1 MIKTRRFSGPS
12 LTPMIDVVFLLLLF
26 FLLSSQ
32 LKTEQ
37 ILEMEIA
44 NGADQPSSTDIQLVE
59 IGENLLL
66 NGLEITEAQF
76 ISYLDTLEAKQTTFA
91 IRSDQDVT
99 YGKVVKLVDQIRA
112 MGFAEVVLVE
122 NTNEN

>member
-32 LKTEQ
+32 FKAQ
-37 ILEMEIA
+37 QAIEIEI
-44 NGADQPSSTDIQLVE
+44 STGISQAASPDIQLIE
-59 IGENLLL
+59 LGERTRL
-66 NGLEITEAQF
+66 NGIEMTDSDF
-76 ISYLDTLEAKQTTFA
+76 IEHLKTLDPIETTFA
-91 IRSDQDVT
+91 IRSEQEITFGD
-99 YGKVVKLVDQIRA
+99 VVKIMDAIRR
-112 MGFAEVVLVE
+112 MGFENIVLVE